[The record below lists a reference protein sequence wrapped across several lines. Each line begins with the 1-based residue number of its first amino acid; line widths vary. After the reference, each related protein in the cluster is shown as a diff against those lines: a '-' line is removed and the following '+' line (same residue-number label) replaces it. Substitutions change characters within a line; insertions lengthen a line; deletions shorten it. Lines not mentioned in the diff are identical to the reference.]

1 MYSAYLILLHDT
13 NNKPLWYAKRKN
25 YEASHYAMVSIVSLF
40 VLVRPKY

>member
-13 NNKPLWYAKRKN
+13 NNKLLWYVKRKN
-25 YEASHYAMVSIVSLF
+25 YEVSHYAMVSIFPLF